1 MSPVRRRRRHDPPS
15 ELDRWTARFR
25 TRPVKLGLAGL
36 LVVGLLAL
44 AWCGWTAYRTYSD
57 LKDARDQAQIVQAAL
72 ARGDV
77 DGARQANA
85 SFQDAIESAKGRT
98 DGPVWGVFEALPVFG
113 DDAEGLA
120 TVTDVLSDIAESGI
134 PPVLDS
140 AAELNA
146 GSFAPNE
153 HQFPLDRIAALQAPA
168 TESSAVFADASAR
181 LDRIDADGFIAPLT
195 EELERLRDEVRL
207 ASATLDTARRASELM
222 PRLLGGEGPRDY
234 LLVFQTNAELRATG
248 GLPGVM
254 SLVHAENGRVDI
266 TRQVSAG
273 ALGELDKPVLPLTAE
288 ELDLYGRQLGTYF
301 LDSNF
306 TPDLPRAAEL
316 WRARWRHET
325 GAHIDGVFVVDPVAV
340 SYLLGTTG
348 IQVEGRTLT
357 EQTLVTEVEHLA
369 YLRYDDQVSQD
380 SFFNAVADTAF
391 AVFAD
396 GHGNPVD
403 LVTGLI
409 RGVNE
414 RRILMHSFAPDEQA
428 LIEGTTIAGEVDTAP
443 TEAPQVGVYL
453 NDGTGAKM
461 SFFLDHEVEV
471 TSVSC
476 EDGRQTLAA
485 RLRVTSDTP
494 PNVGELPDTVVGFTD
509 GFGDSVQRGD
519 QLVVADL
526 YAPVGGT
533 ISEIAFNGEPL
544 PDPPVDNYRGRDVVS
559 LGLPLD
565 PGQTRIVT
573 WTMVTGPGQTAP
585 TEVSVTPGPR
595 SENESSVAPSTC

>member
-1 MSPVRRRRRHDPPS
+1 MSPVRRRRSHDLRS
-15 ELDRWTARFR
+15 RLRRWTARFR
-25 TRPVKLGLAGL
+25 TRPAKLVLAGV

-44 AWCGWTAYRTYSD
+44 AWCGWTAYRVYSD
-57 LKDARDQAQIVQAAL
+57 LKDARDQALILEAAV
-72 ARGDV
+72 ARGDL

-85 SFQDAIESAKGRT
+85 SFQDATESAAGRT
-98 DGPVWGVFEALPVFG
+98 DGLVWGVFEALPVFG
-113 DDAEGLA
+113 DDAEALA
-120 TVTDVLSDIAESGI
+120 TVADVLSDISESGI

-146 GSFAPNE
+146 GSYAPSD
-153 HQFPLDRIAALQAPA
+153 HQFPLDRIASLQEPA
-168 TESSAVFADASAR
+168 TESSVVFADASDR
-181 LDRIDADGFIAPLT
+181 LERIDADGLVSPLA
-195 EELERLRDEVRL
+195 EELDRLRDEVDV
-207 ASATLDTARRASELM
+207 AAATLDTARRASELM

-254 SLVHAENGRVDI
+254 SLIHAENGRVAL
-266 TRQVSAG
+266 TRQGSAG
-273 ALGELDKPVLPLTAE
+273 AMGELDEPVLPLTAD
-288 ELDLYGRQLGTYF
+288 ELELYGRQLGTYF

-316 WRARWRHET
+316 WRARWRLET
-325 GAHIDGVFVVDPVAV
+325 GIDVDGVFVVDPVAV

-348 IQVEGRTLT
+348 MQVEGRTLT

-369 YLRYDDQVSQD
+369 YLRYGDQVSQD
-380 SFFNAVADTAF
+380 GFFNAVADTAF

-396 GHGNPVD
+396 GRVDPVD

-414 RRILMHSFAPDEQA
+414 RRILMHTFVPDEQA
-428 LIEGTTIAGEVDTAP
+428 LIAGTTIAGEVEDVPTDT
-443 TEAPQVGVYL
+443 PQVGVYL

-461 SFFLDHEVEV
+461 SFFLDYEVQV

-476 EDGRQTLAA
+476 ENGRQTLAG
-485 RLRVTSDTP
+485 RLTVTSDTP
-494 PNVGELPDTVVGFTD
+494 PNVAELPETVVGFTD
-509 GFGDSVQRGD
+509 GFGDAVEPGD
-519 QLVVADL
+519 QLLVADL

-533 ISEIAFNGEPL
+533 IREIAFNGEPL
-544 PDPPVDNYRGRDVVS
+544 PDPAVDRYRGRDVVS

-565 PGQTRIVT
+565 PEQNRIVT
-573 WTMVTGPGQTAP
+573 WTMVTGAGQTAP
-585 TEVSVTPGPR
+585 TEVSVTPGAR